1 MAAVLALVMV
11 PLIAAIGFFLGATRG
26 DSSIASTLAMATFAS
41 LGVGV
46 LVGALKLVG
55 GVTDAH

>member
-11 PLIAAIGFFLGATRG
+11 PLFAALGFFALVTHSDGSLPSAF
-26 DSSIASTLAMATFAS
+26 AMLTFVG

-46 LVGALKLVG
+46 LVGALRFVKSAEE
-55 GVTDAH
+55 T